1 MLNPEQ
7 VKIELARLAAER
19 QALADEYDRR
29 MESLAQKIKENP
41 TLAKTATVSSID
53 PITGR
58 YRALCTR

>member
-29 MESLAQKIKENP
+29 MESLTQKIKENP
-41 TLAKTATVSSID
+41 TLGMFIALICKD
-53 PITGR
+53 CGR
-58 YRALCTR
+58 